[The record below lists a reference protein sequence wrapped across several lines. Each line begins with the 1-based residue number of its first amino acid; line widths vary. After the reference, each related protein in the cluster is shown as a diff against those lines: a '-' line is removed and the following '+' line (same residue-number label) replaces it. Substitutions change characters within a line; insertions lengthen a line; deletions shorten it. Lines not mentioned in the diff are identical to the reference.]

1 MWGEWRKGWK
11 SVGGECGEE
20 WGRCE
25 KVCWG
30 VGGGGVCGKMW
41 GRWSVW
47 KNVGEVWESVLGC
60 RGSNLKR
67 GVGEVRRGGGVKKC
81 VAGVGGKVW
90 RVGKNGRGVGKCFG
104 CGRN

>member
-11 SVGGECGEE
+11 SVGGECGEVR
-20 WGRCE
+20 GTCE

-47 KNVGEVWESVLGC
+47 KNVWVVWESVLGC
-60 RGSNLKR
+60 RGSSLKR
-67 GVGEVRRGGGVKKC
+67 GVGEVRRGGV
-81 VAGVGGKVW
+81 
-90 RVGKNGRGVGKCFG
+90 
-104 CGRN
+104 

>member
-30 VGGGGVCGKMW
+30 VG
-41 GRWSVW
+41 
-47 KNVGEVWESVLGC
+47 EVWESVFGC
-60 RGSNLKR
+60 RGSSLKR
-67 GVGEVRRGGGVKKC
+67 GLGEVRRGGGVKKC
-81 VAGVGGKVW
+81 GGGVRKCVAGVGG
-90 RVGKNGRGVGKCFG
+90 RCGGVGKTGRGVGKCFG

>member
-1 MWGEWRKGWK
+1 M
-11 SVGGECGEE
+11 
-20 WGRCE
+20 
-25 KVCWG
+25 CWG

-60 RGSNLKR
+60 RGSSLKR

-81 VAGVGGKVW
+81 GGGVRKCVAGVEGGKIWGRCGKVCWVW
-90 RVGKNGRGVGKCFG
+90 QKVKRNLWEKVKKGVGKCIG
-104 CGRN
+104 VQGK